1 MPVRLAN
8 DTVGIGGA
16 LISVGILAV
25 TTIVLMLV
33 SAKMYKSNVL
43 IYNDNGILATL
54 KQSLVL
60 MKNEK

>member
-1 MPVRLAN
+1 VRLAN

>member
-1 MPVRLAN
+1 
-8 DTVGIGGA
+8 
-16 LISVGILAV
+16 
-25 TTIVLMLV
+25 
-33 SAKMYKSNVL
+33 MYKSNVL